1 MIRQER
7 RSKIREYEK
16 ELKFIQKHTPY
27 RQLRFS
33 DEFRLPIEEIGM
45 LMDGV
50 HEDRV
55 LQERFDLAK
64 EIFKRVDW
72 LTQMIEALKKPTNT
86 KAHPKSQPE

>member
-7 RSKIREYEK
+7 RSKVREYEK

-27 RQLRFS
+27 RQLKES
-33 DEFRLPIEEIGM
+33 EEFNLPMEEIGM

-72 LTQMIEALKKPTNT
+72 LTQMIVVLKKPTNT
-86 KAHPKSQPE
+86 KVHLESQPK